1 MAEFKDI
8 LTRIDEAIE
17 AFNKKIPASQRAMLE
32 GIEEQLLRLD
42 LKNGRIK
49 TTVANLKIITS
60 IKNKLLKIVLNE
72 DYIQDVK
79 NFAKAFTDVTNLQNE
94 YWKSVEKT
102 FKPSSILKEIK
113 NQAVGDT
120 VNKLTEAGIGTNISA
135 QIEDILRTNITTGGA
150 YKDLTAQLRESLT
163 DTDKSPGVLSR
174 YAKQITT
181 DSINQYSRN
190 YTQIVSSDLGYEF
203 YAYQGSDITTT
214 RHFCDAMTD
223 IRYFHVSQIPGLLQ
237 AKDLY
242 YTDKDGKR
250 KKVEINPKTGLPHG
264 MIDGTN
270 AENFFIRAG
279 GYNCQHAIRPVSERL
294 IKTQDINRYNE
305 IINSS
310 DYKIWKGVN
319 P

>member
-181 DSINQYSRN
+181 DSINQFSRN
-190 YTQIVSSDLGYEF
+190 YTQIVSSDLGFEF
-203 YAYQGSDITTT
+203 YAYQGTDIKTT
-214 RHFCDAMTD
+214 RHFCDALTD
-223 IRYFHVSQIPGLLQ
+223 FRYFHISQIAGLLQ

-242 YTDKDGKR
+242 YTDDDGKR
-250 KKVEINPKTGLPHG
+250 KKVEINPKTELPYG
-264 MIDGTN
+264 MIPGTN

-279 GYNCQHAIRPVSERL
+279 GYNCRHAIRPVSERL
-294 IKTQDINRYNE
+294 VQTQDKSLYDK
-305 IINSS
+305 IIATPE
-310 DYKIWKGVN
+310 YRAWKSIR
-319 P
+319 